1 MIDLKVQYFQDSP
14 PAGRPYREEHFIR
27 RHVQME
33 LPVKQ
38 TALVLVDLWDNHFIE
53 SWLERADRIT
63 REAVV
68 PVLERARQ
76 TGLTIVHAPSPPVAE
91 SDGPP
96 APFRRRQGACVLSRT
111 ACPAAGHSVH

>member
-1 MIDLKVQYFQDSP
+1 MLDLKVQYFQDSP

-33 LPVKQ
+33 LPVEQ
-38 TALVLVDLWDNHFIE
+38 TAL
-53 SWLERADRIT
+53 
-63 REAVV
+63 V

-91 SDGPP
+91 QFDQLKQHAPPLPVAIAGPGP
-96 APFRRRQGACVLSRT
+96 GGSAISLRRRASSPKSKTGL
-111 ACPAAGHSVH
+111 GE

>member
-1 MIDLKVQYFQDSP
+1 MLDLKVQHFQDSP

-53 SWLERADRIT
+53 SW
-63 REAVV
+63 
-68 PVLERARQ
+68 
-76 TGLTIVHAPSPPVAE
+76 
-91 SDGPP
+91 
-96 APFRRRQGACVLSRT
+96 
-111 ACPAAGHSVH
+111 